1 MKIRKTRRWLHYYG
15 FTNEI
20 VKQILLGFLTLPSQ
34 ASATGAKPLVVTE
47 MITIIPVVYQND
59 YTTLKPG
66 LMVDQNK
73 KVIVGIRKP

>member
-20 VKQILLGFLTLPSQ
+20 VKQILLRFLTLLPQ
-34 ASATGAKPLVVTE
+34 ASASGAKPLVVTE